1 MTTAIPK
8 PAAPNPHEFG
18 RNTDTDRGG
27 VGLNRHLSLMDGSS
41 LSLEEE
47 LAQVITRFVKAT

>member
-8 PAAPNPHEFG
+8 PAAPHPHEFG
-18 RNTDTDRGG
+18 WNTDRGG

-47 LAQVITRFVKAT
+47 LAQVIAREVKAT